1 MTVEAMK
8 KHLKNKKVERISYLY
23 ECIMDE
29 SIRMKEYCENYSNPD
44 KAEVRLSLMELKSCI
59 RAIEEELNTLDD
71 FNSCALLETRIDW
84 GGYSRVV
91 KRGTLE
97 HCVELYNT
105 LIEKDE
111 LFYDSVA
118 DLKIVTDAEC
128 SRIMSENY

>member
-29 SIRMKEYCENYSNPD
+29 SVRTREYCENYSNPD

-59 RAIEEELNTLDD
+59 HAIEEELNTLDD
-71 FNSCALLETRIDW
+71 FNSCALLETRIDC
-84 GGYSRVV
+84 GYTRVV
-91 KRGTLE
+91 ERGTLE
-97 HCVELYNT
+97 YCVELYNT
-105 LIEKDE
+105 LKEEDE
-111 LFYDSVA
+111 WYYDCDA

-128 SRIMSENY
+128 FRIMSETY